1 MPRISEFYGIKIR
14 IFYREPHWLPHFQA
28 LHAGKTINVS
38 IETMEVLSGVV
49 GRGRFDVTALDR
61 VMEWGWLHQQ
71 ELLDAW
77 ADARRGRPLPW
88 IEPLPG
94 G

>member
-1 MPRISEFYGIKIR
+1 
-14 IFYREPHWLPHFQA
+14 
-28 LHAGKTINVS
+28 
-38 IETMEVLSGVV
+38 MEVLSGAV

-61 VMEWGWLHQQ
+61 VIEWGWLHQQ

-77 ADARRGRPLPW
+77 GDARQGRPLPW